1 MALGLPG
8 DDAFQ
13 HIGQVGL
20 RVESLK
26 LSVFT
31 SEARIAQLSAPPSL
45 PLNNELRLPIATRN
59 GDILPRNR
67 LLKVG
72 STIVSIHAAARRC
85 RLPGA
90 SNIAV

>member
-45 PLNNELRLPIATRN
+45 PLNNELRLPIAIGRMERSTVLESTSTRPS
-59 GDILPRNR
+59 LRN
-67 LLKVG
+67 
-72 STIVSIHAAARRC
+72 SVS
-85 RLPGA
+85 P
-90 SNIAV
+90 SQ